1 MIKLFSLFFSD
12 TMEEVPVTVEQAL
25 RVQLMKNLYPQGGE
39 WGPLLMV
46 ESSILIIVQRQLHGC
61 VYHIL
66 NVLTSI
72 YFPIFRLLLLTYTGV
87 PEKDIVV
94 YSEAC
99 LNQTFQ

>member
-1 MIKLFSLFFSD
+1 
-12 TMEEVPVTVEQAL
+12 
-25 RVQLMKNLYPQGGE
+25 
-39 WGPLLMV
+39 
-46 ESSILIIVQRQLHGC
+46 LIIVQRQLHGC